1 MRRWIADK
9 SAGRLTHFQLVW
21 PQYFLFHFNAVASF
35 FFTSFSSSSF
45 LLLLHRITMAI
56 HRAFIRPLLHTA
68 NKFGCPYPLV
78 PFISMIIHQ
87 LRQYY
92 PFRPIGC
99 TCNWMNPSI
108 GWRFNAVEDAKLTAA
123 VTTSW
128 LLFHTARSHA
138 NRILMEHAGNRTI
151 EHHFTM
157 VFNWAGAQF
166 HRQRCRST
174 LSFVCSI
181 DVAIGSPSAKFRR
194 CYVPSSSMLR
204 PYFNSLGWFSAAPF
218 NRIFS
223 FCFCFIRF
231 LPVMFRDAFNV
242 LRGLRLIKLTAFV

>member
-1 MRRWIADK
+1 
-9 SAGRLTHFQLVW
+9 
-21 PQYFLFHFNAVASF
+21 
-35 FFTSFSSSSF
+35 
-45 LLLLHRITMAI
+45 MAI

-157 VFNWAGAQF
+157 VFNCG
-166 HRQRCRST
+166 R
-174 LSFVCSI
+174 CSI
-181 DVAIGSPSAKFRR
+181 SSAEMSFHFVVRLLNR
-194 CYVPSSSMLR
+194 CCHRFALCQVSSMLC
-204 PYFNSLGWFSAAPF
+204 PLVVDVTSLFQQSGL
-218 NRIFS
+218 IFS
-223 FCFCFIRF
+223 SFVQLNLFV
-231 LPVMFRDAFNV
+231 LLLFRSSSS
-242 LRGLRLIKLTAFV
+242 